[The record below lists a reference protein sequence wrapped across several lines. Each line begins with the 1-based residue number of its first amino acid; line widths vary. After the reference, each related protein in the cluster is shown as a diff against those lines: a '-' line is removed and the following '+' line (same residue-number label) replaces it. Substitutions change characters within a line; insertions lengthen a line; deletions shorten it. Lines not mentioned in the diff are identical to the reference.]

1 MNTESTGSLITT
13 ETTEITEIL
22 QSSTIAKV
30 VLSDSQINLF
40 KNTFRYIREDL
51 QDDAYIKET
60 LRVLPV
66 GGFRSAIGSFWNAV
80 VDDLRN
86 KILCRS
92 IKLFN
97 KEMNPRK
104 QILKYDD
111 FQDNVNDEMLID
123 GAYKIGVIN
132 WEAHKIL
139 KQSKETRNIFDG
151 HPKSSD
157 PGVIKALSMMEDC
170 IKYVLGQ
177 EYPPQII
184 DIDEY
189 IELMGTS
196 DFSRNKY
203 SVSDAI
209 SDLPDI
215 YKKELIN
222 RFFSAYVTETCSS
235 ILRSNIEFVSPFLW
249 TVLPKAE
256 VIQVTMRVD
265 QEIVRGNSSK
275 ISYAFKFINIV
286 GAKKYLSTKA
296 KKYLIGPI
304 IDKLNRNLD
313 KFDVEN
319 ECINQLSDY
328 AGYIPRELLSQY
340 VNGITRTYVGHI
352 GGSAQFSRT
361 DFYADGAA
369 VLIPEMF
376 EKFDDESAYEF
387 IQIIKTD
394 GLVKRRIRSNSK
406 LRRLRTLGEIVYKK
420 ISDSFTHRKVIEALI
435 DEKREKEFFDLIK

>member
-1 MNTESTGSLITT
+1 MQSKNIDNLIT
-13 ETTEITEIL
+13 IQNTEIL
-22 QSSTIAKV
+22 QNSTIVKS
-30 VLSDSQINLF
+30 VLSDSEITLF
-40 KNTFRYIREDL
+40 KERLRYIREEL
-51 QDDAYIKET
+51 QDDPYIEET

-104 QILKYDD
+104 QVIKYDD

-123 GAYKIGVIN
+123 GAYKIGVID

-139 KQSKETRNIFDG
+139 KQAKETRNIFDG
-151 HPKSSD
+151 HPKSSN
-157 PGVIKALSMMEDC
+157 PGVIKALSMIEDC
-170 IKYVLGQ
+170 VKYVLSQ
-177 EYPPQII
+177 EYPPAII

-189 IELMGTS
+189 IDLMGTS

-222 RFFSAYVTETCSS
+222 RFFSAYISETCSS
-235 ILRSNIEFVSPFLW
+235 ILRSSIEFVAPFLW
-249 TVLPKAE
+249 RVLPKIE
-256 VIQVTMRVD
+256 VVQVTRRID
-265 QEIVRGNSSK
+265 QEITKGNTSK
-275 ISYAFKFINIV
+275 ILYAFKFINIV
-286 GAKKYLSTKA
+286 GAKKYLTTKS

-304 IDKLNRNLD
+304 IDRLNKNLD
-313 KFDVEN
+313 EFSVEN
-319 ECINQLSDY
+319 ECITQLSDY
-328 AGYIPRELLSQY
+328 AGYIPRELLSDY
-340 VNGITRTYVGHI
+340 VKGITRTYVGHI
-352 GGSAQFSRT
+352 GGSAYFSRT

-369 VLIPEMF
+369 SLIPDML

-394 GLVKRRIRSNSK
+394 SLLKSRIRSNSK
-406 LRRLRTLGEIVYKK
+406 LRRLRTLGEIIYKK
-420 ISDSFTHRKVIEALI
+420 ISSSFTQKKIIEALI
-435 DEKREKEFFDLIK
+435 DEQREKEFFDLIK